1 MMEKLARIIYEKPKL
16 PQELIDDF
24 EFLLIT
30 DMFSK
35 LLFMLGSLYFAHF
48 VQTMLNDDDITNE
61 EDVQESRE
69 TVFENISEKSSTH

>member
-1 MMEKLARIIYEKPKL
+1 MEKLARIIYEKPKL